1 MSAPMDWEIYGQH
14 KDSSPLTSKE
24 IEAFVALDEDDLLD
38 ADWTGADG
46 RYLTSFFTESIGAYS
61 RITGAVADFAP
72 RFPDVIL
79 QVIFKDDLSFFPD
92 MVEARNG
99 ACRFAHSRPCYVY
112 DDAAEEEEVEL
123 I

>member
-1 MSAPMDWEIYGQH
+1 MSAPMNWEIYGQH
-14 KDSSPLTSKE
+14 KDGFPLTSKE

-46 RYLTSFFTESIGAYS
+46 RYLTSFSTESIGAYS

-72 RFPDVIL
+72 RFPGVVL
-79 QVIFKDDLSFFPD
+79 QVFFKNDLSFYPD

-99 ACRFAHSRPCYVY
+99 ECRFAHSRPCYVY
-112 DDAAEEEEVEL
+112 DDSEEEEVEL